1 MAAYTW
7 VGTTDNWSTSTNWVA
22 VPPAPGTIPGVADT
36 VVINN
41 AQPCRVTAA
50 STCLTINF
58 TGFTSSFT
66 IDNGFTLT
74 IRGTGTAITL
84 GSGMTFT
91 TGTTGVLSTT
101 ANQAS
106 LTIIFAGITIPNLR
120 IGRATSGQTQ
130 TVTISGTTPT
140 IRNLVIANTS
150 GGTATLAGTAIT
162 ITESLN
168 NTENVFTNGT
178 GQITFLGACTISC
191 TGSASISGGFI
202 VGSGSSLQML
212 SNINLGAGTIT
223 FTGTGALINTG
234 LFTLNCPGAVTFNT
248 STVTWYNVTFQSTT
262 VYALQ
267 SNLNIANNL
276 TLGTGNQVTGSLTI
290 NVGGSLLSASGGLNL
305 SSTTLNMIGSGNIN
319 VPGLTFGTLN
329 INGTGTY
336 TIGSATFPTL
346 TASGLTIN
354 LVGTSTAQVY
364 STTSHTLSSA
374 GSMVLRTNNTATG
387 ANIGGSQIIW
397 GNISLTSNQPNTLI
411 YNTIA
416 LGNLSSNNDS
426 LNGVGIT
433 LYVAG
438 NLSTTGAGGLA
449 GTATIELN
457 GSTNKT
463 WGVGAYQINVVVNKT
478 GVGTKVTTA
487 ATLTWGGAGRTLT
500 INSETDF
507 ITNLTILTLT
517 GTPLTIN
524 NTFGNNPFF
533 RVNIPASTLNING
546 NLLRINE
553 NLTLTGL
560 GATFAGAFGWDCNNL
575 ICATAGTF
583 NITLQQ
589 GVTYRTRSAV
599 SITGGI
605 ATSARPTMRS
615 SLANN
620 YAIWT
625 LDFGATQSLI
635 YVNATD
641 IDSSGGQTIWS
652 FGVIPV
658 TNLIRT
664 INWNPGV
671 PLRTVAYTFVN

>member
-1 MAAYTW
+1 MATFTVSATGGNWSSGTTW
-7 VGTTDNWSTSTNWVA
+7 VG
-22 VPPAPGTIPGVADT
+22 GVAPNPTGDNIIVPSGAGNLT
-36 VVINN
+36 VDIN
-41 AQPCRVTAA
+41 R
-50 STCLTINF
+50 SCLTIIF
-58 TGFTSSFT
+58 QTGYVNTFT
-66 IDNGFTLT
+66 INNGIILTVAGTTITLIAGMIYNQT
-74 IRGTGTAITL
+74 TTGILNTNGNQAAITI
-84 GSGMTFT
+84 T
-91 TGTTGVLSTT
+91 
-101 ANQAS
+101 
-106 LTIIFAGITIPNLR
+106 FAGITIPNLT
-120 IGRATSGQTQ
+120 IGRSTNGQTQ

-140 IRNLVIANTS
+140 IKNLVIGNTS
-150 GGTATLAGTAIT
+150 GGTATLVGTAIT
-162 ITESLN
+162 ITASLN
-168 NTENVFTNGT
+168 NTQGVFTNST

-191 TGSASISGGFI
+191 TGTASISGGFI
-202 VGSGSSLQML
+202 VGSGNSLQML

-234 LFTLNCPGAVTFNT
+234 LFTLSCPGAVTFNT
-248 STVTWYNVTFQSTT
+248 STVTWYNVTFQSTI

-267 SNLNIANNL
+267 SNLNISNNL

-290 NVGGSLLSASGGLNL
+290 NVGGSLLSTSGGLNL

-319 VPGLTFGTLN
+319 IPSLTFGTLN

-336 TIGSATFPTL
+336 TIGSSGFPTL

-354 LVGTSTAQVY
+354 LVGTSTASVY
-364 STTSHTLSSA
+364 STTTHTLSSA

-387 ANIGGSQIIW
+387 AAILGGSQIIW

-411 YNTIA
+411 YNTTA
-416 LGNLSSNNDS
+416 LGNLISNNDS
-426 LNGVGIT
+426 INGVGIT

-463 WGVGAYQINVVVNKT
+463 WGVGGYQINVVVNKT

-487 ATLTWGGAGRTLT
+487 GTLTWGGAGRTLT
-500 INSETDF
+500 INSQIDF
-507 ITNLTILTLT
+507 ITSSTILTLS

-524 NTFGNNPFF
+524 DTFGNNPFF

-546 NLLRINE
+546 NPLRINE

-575 ICATAGTF
+575 ICAAAGTF

-589 GVTYRTRSAV
+589 GVTYRTRTAV
-599 SITGGI
+599 SITGGV
-605 ATSARPTMRS
+605 ATTVRPTMRS

-635 YVNATD
+635 YVNAID
-641 IDSSGGQTIWS
+641 IDSLGGQTIWS
-652 FGVIPV
+652 FGVIPL

-664 INWNPGV
+664 RNWNPGV